1 MFCATFIF
9 QTRSRACLKNVLE
22 TDTAEKE
29 DIKQKCSKT
38 SKEKKNFY
46 KFDFVPLR

>member
-29 DIKQKCSKT
+29 DIELNCSWS
-38 SKEKKNFY
+38 SKEKKNGY